1 MPSCHAIGVNEALQQ
16 AGFQTRFCMGKGFIP
31 FPLKMA
37 FYCVTNP
44 LRKELMKLWQYSG

>member
-1 MPSCHAIGVNEALQQ
+1 MPSCHAIGANKALSYAALWVQ
-16 AGFQTRFCMGKGFIP
+16 FWCGKVFIP

-44 LRKELMKLWQYSG
+44 QRKELMKLWQYSG